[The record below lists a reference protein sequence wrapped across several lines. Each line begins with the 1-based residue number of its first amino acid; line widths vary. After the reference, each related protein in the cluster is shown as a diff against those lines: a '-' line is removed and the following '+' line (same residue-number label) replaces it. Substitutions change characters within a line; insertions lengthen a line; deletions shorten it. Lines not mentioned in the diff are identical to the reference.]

1 MRRTSRGVAGWPATV
16 SPSQDARCG
25 RAGPGLPLVTVP
37 PLLLT
42 IEAASRLSTW
52 SMVTAVLHLPSITL
66 AWLWLFFGTNG
77 GRMSRRHLMRWLV
90 IPAILVLTVLV
101 VGSDIPFLVR
111 FALSRP
117 ELDRVAADVMA
128 GGSTD
133 RTSIGLFPVE
143 YVERTSDGMVFSIS
157 GSGLLGSSS
166 IEYAPNGPPAD
177 AEDFGGV
184 ELLGDGWWMWA
195 EAD

>member
-1 MRRTSRGVAGWPATV
+1 
-16 SPSQDARCG
+16 
-25 RAGPGLPLVTVP
+25 VTVP